1 MTLYP
6 GSLQVPP
13 MRYGNKPSEAQILK
27 SWESGNW
34 VAQEKK
40 DGAWYQLEKTDAGD
54 IYLFGRTVSKKTGEY
69 TEKIANVPHI
79 KSWASCLPN
88 GTILIGEIHVP
99 GGKSNDVTKIMGCT
113 AANAYKRQ
121 FESDEY
127 GGPIHYYIFD
137 CIRYNGVD
145 LCSTPFIERYD
156 YYLQKELGELFS
168 NQDYIELAPLYKH
181 NFEERLQEIFT
192 NGGEG
197 MVFKRQD
204 CLYRPD
210 KRTSPLKEAYKY
222 KEHLDSIDLICMELL
237 DPVKEYTGKEL
248 DTWPYWIIEHNI
260 HFGYI
265 NGNNFAPDYHSDFRW
280 YKNCPIGQPE
290 YIKSPD
296 YRTIPVTKP
305 YYFDW
310 CNAMRLGAYKNGE
323 LVEVCRVASGFTDT
337 DRENMG
343 LYPNKYLGKVVE
355 IECMSLTKD
364 NCVRHPVFKRMRDD
378 KEPQDCL
385 YDEIF
390 PNGKILK

>member
-6 GSLQVPP
+6 GSIQTPP
-13 MRYGNKPSEAQILK
+13 MRYSNKPSDSQVLA
-27 SWESGNW
+27 SWESGEW
-34 VAQEKK
+34 VAQPKI
-40 DGAWYQLEKTDAGD
+40 DGAWYQLEKTSNGE

-69 TEKIANVPHI
+69 TEKIGNVPHI
-79 KSWASCLPN
+79 ESWATYLPN

-168 NQDYIELAPLYKH
+168 NQDYIELAPLYKR
-181 NFEERLQEIFT
+181 NFEKRLQEIFA

-197 MVFKRQD
+197 MVFKRKD

-210 KRTSPLKEAYKY
+210 KRTSALKESYKY
-222 KEHLDSIDLICMELL
+222 KEHLDSIDLVCMELL

-248 DTWPYWIIEHNI
+248 ETWPYYEDN
-260 HFGYI
+260 
-265 NGNNFAPDYHSDFRW
+265 
-280 YKNCPIGQPE
+280 
-290 YIKSPD
+290 
-296 YRTIPVTKP
+296 IPVTKP
-305 YYFDW
+305 YYYGW
-310 CNAMRLGAYKNGE
+310 KNAMRLGAYKDGQ
-323 LVEVCRVASGFTDT
+323 LVEVGRVASGLTDELRQ
-337 DRENMG
+337 DMAEHPENY
-343 LYPNKYLGKVVE
+343 LNKTIEV
-355 IECMSLTKD
+355 ECMSTTKD
-364 NCVRHPVFKRMRDD
+364 GALRHPVFKQVRED
-378 KEPQDCL
+378 KDPQDCL

-390 PNGKILK
+390 PNGKI